1 MSMTFSTVFMIAAV
15 LLMSF
20 TLLAL
25 IRVFLGPTAPDRVV
39 GVDTV
44 NTLVVASMIVLGAAY
59 NRAIYI
65 EIAIV
70 YALLSFIGTI
80 FIARYIEGGLR

>member
-1 MSMTFSTVFMIAAV
+1 MDFSTVFMIAAV
-15 LLMSF
+15 LLISF

-44 NTLVVASMIVLGAAY
+44 NTLIVASMIVLGAAY

-70 YALLSFIGTI
+70 YALLSFVGTI
-80 FIARYIEGGLR
+80 FIARYIEGGLS

>member
-1 MSMTFSTVFMIAAV
+1 MSITFSTVFMIAAV

-25 IRVFLGPTAPDRVV
+25 IRVFLGPTVPDRVV

-65 EIAIV
+65 EIAII

-80 FIARYIEGGLR
+80 FIARYIKGGLR

>member
-1 MSMTFSTVFMIAAV
+1 MTFSTVFMIAAV

>member
-1 MSMTFSTVFMIAAV
+1 MTMTFSIIFLIAAI

-25 IRVFLGPTAPDRVV
+25 MRIFLGPTAPDRVV

-44 NTLVVASMIVLGAAY
+44 NTLVIANMIVLGAAHDH
-59 NRAIYI
+59 AIYI
-65 EIAIV
+65 ELAIV

-80 FIARYIEGGLR
+80 FIARYIEGGL